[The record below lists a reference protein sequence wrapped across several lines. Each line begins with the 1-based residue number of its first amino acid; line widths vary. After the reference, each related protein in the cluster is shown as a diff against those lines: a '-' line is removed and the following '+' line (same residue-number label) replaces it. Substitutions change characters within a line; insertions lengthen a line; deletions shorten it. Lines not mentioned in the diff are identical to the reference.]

1 MFQDFLILSNVSRHF
16 LAFSSVPFSFISY
29 HSQVFPIWRIF
40 SLDER
45 LRTRYRAY
53 REVGG
58 QFFPEDGDLVVS
70 GLCMDTHTWV
80 ERISKNTLAQ
90 IESFQEKHKCPTV
103 PLRQEWMRE
112 GAILLAG
119 KKIYKGAPKCIRK
132 SAEVGDRQ
140 FVVCWLFRLFGCVR
154 IGFSNIVKS
163 FSAFSGIFYSF
174 FFISYHF
181 SSIFMHFLPFSNIF
195 MHFL

>member
-16 LAFSSVPFSFISY
+16 LTFSSVPFSFISY

-58 QFFPEDGDLVVS
+58 QFFPEDGDLVS

-103 PLRQEWMRE
+103 PLKQEWMRE
-112 GAILLAG
+112 GTLLLAG
-119 KKIYKGAPKCIRK
+119 KKIHKTAPKCIRTF
-132 SAEVGDRQ
+132 AEVGNRQ
-140 FVVCWLFRLFGCVR
+140 FVYVCFSVHSDACATTSIGGPGRASEVR
-154 IGFSNIVKS
+154 ATNR
-163 FSAFSGIFYSF
+163 AANF
-174 FFISYHF
+174 FVRPLVCS
-181 SSIFMHFLPFSNIF
+181 LDR
-195 MHFL
+195 

>member
-1 MFQDFLILSNVSRHF
+1 MPTFSNIVQLF
-16 LAFSSVPFSFISY
+16 EFGGFSV
-29 HSQVFPIWRIF
+29 WTN
-40 SLDER
+40 E
-45 LRTRYRAY
+45 RTRYRAY

-112 GAILLAG
+112 GTLLLAG
-119 KKIYKGAPKCIRK
+119 KKIHKTAPKCIRTF
-132 SAEVGDRQ
+132 AEVGNRQ
-140 FVVCWLFRLFGCVR
+140 FVYACFSVHSDACATTSIGGPGRASEVRATNRAANFFVRPLVCSLDRAPKRSLFSTTKTTKR
-154 IGFSNIVKS
+154 SNLMPS
-163 FSAFSGIFYSF
+163 TAS
-174 FFISYHF
+174 
-181 SSIFMHFLPFSNIF
+181 
-195 MHFL
+195 